1 MYIVFFGWTA
11 ADSNA
16 APWQRV
22 VTAVLL
28 MASVIL
34 LVKQLLERAGSR
46 AASRHPNDRHPEGED
61 ADRDRDRTTERP
73 ATARPVVVPKS
84 RAPAVVHLP
93 SAPEWKRSGASH

>member
-16 APWQRV
+16 APWRRV

-34 LVKQLLERAGSR
+34 LVKQLLERARGR
-46 AASRHPNDRHPEGED
+46 AASRHPNDWHPEGED

-73 ATARPVVVPKS
+73 ATAPSGRCAEVPRPGS
-84 RAPAVVHLP
+84 GP
-93 SAPEWKRSGASH
+93 SPQRS